1 MGFLKNIAQKA
12 ARKSTM
18 YEFERLK
25 NAIQQFPERSVAG
38 IFQVTANLAQA
49 LADKLPNPHNVT
61 FAAAMT
67 LPRVNFQGNERL
79 RQDVARLLP
88 ILTELEQDSESITTK
103 WGIYFWRVVFMTM
116 LHDELYDD
124 TRKLWK
130 VIKKREKTEKRPLSL
145 LRPIYYKIK

>member
-12 ARKSTM
+12 ARKTTV

-25 NAIQQFPERSVAG
+25 AAIEQFPERSIG
-38 IFQVTANLAQA
+38 DIFQATANLGKYMAE
-49 LADKLPNPHNVT
+49 KLPNPHNVT
-61 FAAAMT
+61 FTAALT
-67 LPRVNFQGNERL
+67 LPRVNFQENERL

-88 ILTELEQDSESITTK
+88 ILTELSEDSENITTK

-124 TRKLWK
+124 ARKLWK
-130 VIKKREKTEKRPLSL
+130 VIKKREKTEGRPLRS